1 MNFYSP
7 INIDFSRYEYIQLFT
22 LLSLT
27 SILFINIIRQI
38 VEDIKNNL
46 VSSIS
51 IILFLFT
58 SFYYYLLPGIFII
71 ICSLSNLCFSIK
83 LSESLLIEN
92 NIGYFLTNT
101 INLNEKYI
109 FIKYFILLIFSI
121 TGFNFGLIYFRK
133 TFAYKKSYI
142 FKSLN
147 KFKLN
152 EIRSH
157 NKLGLGIFITY
168 ILFSIIL
175 IILSIYIPTF
185 SSWPDNLSLYYSK
198 TFGRIFSIYNFL
210 LYPPALLICLAKT
223 KYKELYLLSIVIVS
237 KSLVLYFCF
246 GRTFETINLIFI
258 SIYIF
263 NAGLYL
269 QFKKNILQLLN
280 TRIKKSIR
288 IYFFTITSFSILIF
302 LSKIKELY
310 KSIFDEDFLN
320 KTTIYKPLMFYQ
332 IIGNI
337 LGTPKM
343 ISKHFLN
350 SINLKL
356 SEINFNDIFSSQFH
370 PLLYPP
376 YLNVLLPDNFLSW
389 ARNVSDFLLGKQIS
403 EVGGTTFGSALG
415 LYSYGSYWYSIIFI
429 ILFSFLNFYIL
440 YLISNRIR
448 ITENNSN
455 NNFSTR
461 NYIFLL
467 TAFPLKETLGGG
479 LFPSGLIWYLI
490 TYYLTKKFVNFSNKL
505 IA

>member
-22 LLSLT
+22 LLSVT

-58 SFYYYLLPGIFII
+58 TFYYYLLPGIFII

-133 TFAYKKSYI
+133 TFAYKKGYI

-175 IILSIYIPTF
+175 IF
-185 SSWPDNLSLYYSK
+185 
-198 TFGRIFSIYNFL
+198 
-210 LYPPALLICLAKT
+210 
-223 KYKELYLLSIVIVS
+223 
-237 KSLVLYFCF
+237 
-246 GRTFETINLIFI
+246 
-258 SIYIF
+258 
-263 NAGLYL
+263 
-269 QFKKNILQLLN
+269 
-280 TRIKKSIR
+280 
-288 IYFFTITSFSILIF
+288 
-302 LSKIKELY
+302 
-310 KSIFDEDFLN
+310 
-320 KTTIYKPLMFYQ
+320 
-332 IIGNI
+332 
-337 LGTPKM
+337 
-343 ISKHFLN
+343 
-350 SINLKL
+350 
-356 SEINFNDIFSSQFH
+356 
-370 PLLYPP
+370 
-376 YLNVLLPDNFLSW
+376 
-389 ARNVSDFLLGKQIS
+389 
-403 EVGGTTFGSALG
+403 
-415 LYSYGSYWYSIIFI
+415 
-429 ILFSFLNFYIL
+429 
-440 YLISNRIR
+440 
-448 ITENNSN
+448 
-455 NNFSTR
+455 
-461 NYIFLL
+461 
-467 TAFPLKETLGGG
+467 
-479 LFPSGLIWYLI
+479 
-490 TYYLTKKFVNFSNKL
+490 
-505 IA
+505 